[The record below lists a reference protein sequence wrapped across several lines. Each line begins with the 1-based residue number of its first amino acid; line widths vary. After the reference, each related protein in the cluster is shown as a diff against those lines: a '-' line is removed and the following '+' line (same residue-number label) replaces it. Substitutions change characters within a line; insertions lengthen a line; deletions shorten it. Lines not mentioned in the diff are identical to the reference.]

1 MSEVSAGRRESW
13 GPVIG
18 LGAILVV
25 TAAWWALALWPAPND
40 PAWLAR
46 TREVC
51 FNAGPD
57 GLPGATGWLVLIG
70 EPIGM
75 LGVLLV
81 VWGRPL
87 VAGLSRMAG
96 GWGGQ
101 TVLVATAALVVIGL
115 AAAGARVA
123 AAEGRG
129 AAWLPDSLPGVAA
142 VDRPAPP
149 LALVDQHGRAVSLT
163 QFAGRP
169 VLLTFA
175 FAHCTAICPAQVRGV
190 LDARRASGAVAVVVT
205 VDPWRDTPER
215 LPSIAEGWGMAED
228 ELMLSGSVDSVL
240 ATLERWRVRIE
251 RDSTTGDVGHPA
263 TVYLIG
269 RSGRIVG
276 LGLGT
281 SRALA
286 AAATALAR

>member
-1 MSEVSAGRRESW
+1 VSEVPAARRETW

-18 LGAILVV
+18 LAVILLV
-25 TAAWWALALWPAPND
+25 TAAWWALALWPVSSD
-40 PAWLAR
+40 PRWLAR

-57 GLPGATGWLVLIG
+57 GLPSATGWMVLIG
-70 EPIGM
+70 EPLGM

-81 VWGRPL
+81 VWGRQL
-87 VAGLSRMAG
+87 AAGLGRLAS
-96 GWGGQ
+96 GWGGR
-101 TVLVATAALVVIGL
+101 LALFATAALAVAGV
-115 AAAGARVA
+115 AAVTVRVA
-123 AAEGRG
+123 AAEARG
-129 AAWLPDSLPGVAA
+129 AAWLPDSLPGVAP

-149 LALVDQHGRAVSLT
+149 LALVDQHGRAVTLAEL
-163 QFAGRP
+163 AGRP

-215 LPSIAEGWGMAED
+215 LPTIAEGWGMGDD
-228 ELMLSGSVDSVL
+228 ELMLSGPVDTVL

-269 RSGRIVG
+269 RSGRIAG

-286 AAATALAR
+286 AAATALSR

>member
-1 MSEVSAGRRESW
+1 VSEVPAARRETW

-25 TAAWWALALWPAPND
+25 TAAWWALALWPAPSD
-40 PAWLAR
+40 PRWLAR

-51 FNAGPD
+51 FNAGSD
-57 GLPGATGWLVLIG
+57 GLPSATGWMVLIG
-70 EPIGM
+70 EPLGM
-75 LGVLLV
+75 IGVLLA
-81 VWGRPL
+81 VWGRQL
-87 VAGLSRMAG
+87 LGGLRRLAS
-96 GWGGQ
+96 GWGGR
-101 TVLVATAALVVIGL
+101 LALLATAGLVVAGVG
-115 AAAGARVA
+115 AASVRVA
-123 AAEGRG
+123 AAEGHG
-129 AAWLPDSLPGVAA
+129 AEWLPDSLPGVAP

-149 LALVDQHGRAVSLT
+149 LALVDQHGEAVTLS

-175 FAHCTAICPAQVRGV
+175 FAHCTAVCPAQVRGV
-190 LDARRASGAVAVVVT
+190 LDARRASGTVAIVVT

-215 LPSIAEGWGMAED
+215 LPSIAEGWGMAAD
-228 ELMLSGSVDSVL
+228 ELMLSGPVDSVL